1 MELIQPPMQKVDSS
15 FLEFSSIS
23 FSQESS
29 PSFESSTSAPT
40 EEEILDTKF
49 EFRSPTS
56 SCTILGQMVEYRGH
70 DEHYLGSESG
80 TSPVPIPSP
89 ILRTLEY
96 VFSSERP
103 SIAQCSLAVSLSLE
117 QLDLPC
123 RILDTV
129 LLSSMDHLFLSE
141 NCYELLEAD
150 SCGGSLGTGNSSVL

>member
-15 FLEFSSIS
+15 LLAFSSTS

-29 PSFESSTSAPT
+29 PSSESSTFAPT

-49 EFRSPTS
+49 EFQSPAS

-89 ILRTLEY
+89 VPRTLES
-96 VFSSERP
+96 VFSSQQP
-103 SIAQCSLAVSLSLE
+103 SIA
-117 QLDLPC
+117 
-123 RILDTV
+123 
-129 LLSSMDHLFLSE
+129 
-141 NCYELLEAD
+141 
-150 SCGGSLGTGNSSVL
+150 